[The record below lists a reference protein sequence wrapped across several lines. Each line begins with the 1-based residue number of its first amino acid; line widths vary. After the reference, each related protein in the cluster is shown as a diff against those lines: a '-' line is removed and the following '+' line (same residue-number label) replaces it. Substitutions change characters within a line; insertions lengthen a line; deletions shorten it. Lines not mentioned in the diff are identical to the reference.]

1 MKLCAIYN
9 TWSDCPEL
17 MVKSIQN
24 ILPVVDGV
32 VVVYSETS
40 NYGEYKP
47 INFTI
52 TGDKIEYHLVE
63 PTQKM
68 NPHAN
73 ETNKR
78 NFGLAIAKERGYDY
92 FLMMD
97 SDEFYFQQDVVN
109 SKSYLEGNPHIN
121 GLVARIN
128 VLFKEPT
135 LWVHDHTLVP
145 FIHKLERN
153 TQLGNFRHY
162 PFTYDQNGGCH
173 IDPTRRV
180 NYHSGIEMCDVV
192 MWHASWY
199 RKDYQI
205 KINNSA
211 ARSNIMKSTI
221 FDDLEKADVGVYN
234 EFYRDT
240 LKRCDNFFN
249 I

>member
-1 MKLCAIYN
+1 MRICAIYN
-9 TWSDCPEL
+9 AWSDCMDLFE
-17 MVKSIQN
+17 KSVEN

-32 VVVYSETS
+32 IVVYSDTS
-40 NYGEYKP
+40 NYGEYIP
-47 INFTI
+47 FDNFVNNKKV
-52 TGDKIEYHLVE
+52 DYHLME
-63 PTQKM
+63 PTQKI

-78 NFGLAIAKERGYDY
+78 NYGLNLAKEHGYDY

-97 SDEFYFQQDVVN
+97 SDEFYLQQDVIN
-109 SKSYLEGNPHIN
+109 SKEYLSGNQVN

-135 LWVHDHTLVP
+135 LWVEDHTLVP
-145 FIHKLERN
+145 FIHKLQVN
-153 TQLGNFRHY
+153 TQLGNFKHY
-162 PFTYDQNGGCH
+162 PFTYDHKGDCH

-180 NYHSGIEMCDVV
+180 NYNSGIEMCDVV

-211 ARSNIMKSTI
+211 ARANIIKSTI
-221 FDDLEKADVGVYN
+221 LQDLEKADVGVYN
-234 EFYRDT
+234 DFYRDT
-240 LKRCDNFFN
+240 LKKCDNFFN